1 MHPKPLLCLL
11 AVSLWGSLSAYR
23 AAGSISTLPGGVPED
38 DDKAATQQLSLPQ
51 PDEIPLPCQPDTHL
65 PILAEAGLHVI
76 PAHRPQTL
84 YGIDVSH
91 YQGKINWSAV
101 PLDPN
106 ARFVYIK
113 ATESAG
119 IVDEYYRK
127 NLYEARKAGIPAGV
141 YHFFSPSASAMMQLK
156 NFFENVDPRQ
166 QDLVPII
173 DVERRGRG
181 SSLDFHGKLSAV
193 LRETEKYFGAK
204 PIIYTGVNFYNEHLA
219 GRYAGYKFMIARYGD
234 EPPTLSDEVSVVL
247 WQFTSSGYISGIQGK
262 VDRSCFLGNYSLTD
276 IMMPKT
282 LRTDN

>member
-1 MHPKPLLCLL
+1 MGLL
-11 AVSLWGSLSAYR
+11 AVSLSGFMSSY
-23 AAGSISTLPGGVPED
+23 GVEKYYNNAQED
-38 DDKAATQQLSLPQ
+38 DDRIIPQQLSLPE
-51 PDEIPLPCQPDTHL
+51 PDEIPVPRQPDVPL
-65 PILAEAGLHVI
+65 PFLAEAGQHII
-76 PAHRPQTL
+76 PPHKVQTL

-113 ATESAG
+113 ATESSG
-119 IVDEYYRK
+119 IVDEYYRQ

-173 DVERRGRG
+173 DVEKRGRG
-181 SSLDFHGKLSAV
+181 SALDFHGKLSAV
-193 LRETEKYFGAK
+193 LRETEKHFGAK

-219 GRYAGYKFMIARYGD
+219 GRYLGYKFMIARYGD
-234 EPPTLSDEVSVVL
+234 EPPTLFDDVPIVL

-262 VDRSCFLGNYSLTD
+262 VDRSCFLDNYSLAD
-276 IMMPKT
+276 IIMPK
-282 LRTDN
+282 RE